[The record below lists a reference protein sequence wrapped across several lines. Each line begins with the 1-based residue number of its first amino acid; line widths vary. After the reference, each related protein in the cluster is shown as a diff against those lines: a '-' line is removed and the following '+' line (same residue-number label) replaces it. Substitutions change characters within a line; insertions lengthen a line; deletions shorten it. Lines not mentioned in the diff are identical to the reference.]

1 MRGRVFI
8 LLGAIILLGVVL
20 AALLLFRQDDGG
32 TDGVSTQDAG
42 DVSSEVNAQG
52 TPAPVAQ
59 VEPMVDIVIAVQ
71 DLPRGLKIPEDGVS
85 LQPWPERALPEE
97 GSYFTNTSDVVGM
110 IARTDLTRGA
120 PVLRR
125 QLVEDLRDIAAT
137 GSDAAAILQPGTRA
151 VSVPLDLS
159 GIGSVAYGIQDG
171 DYVDVILSFL
181 FIDVDEEFQTR
192 LPNNISIITTLETG
206 ELIIGAPQQG
216 RQEPSPLSPQGVLI
230 SPSEPN
236 QRPRLVTQMTVEN
249 AFVVHVGH
257 FPADG
262 QFIGSTPT
270 ALPVAAPPDA
280 AGEEQPA
287 NTTPQPTSTPYTP
300 SIVTL
305 GVSPQDA
312 LVLTWAVDS
321 QIPITLAL
329 RPAGDLSTSPTQSVT
344 LQYMIQNFNI
354 TQPDRLPFALEPP
367 ITSVRRFDL
376 GTVFSFL
383 AESSVGTSTTGQ

>member
-1 MRGRVFI
+1 M
-8 LLGAIILLGVVL
+8 
-20 AALLLFRQDDGG
+20 FRQDDGG
-32 TDGVSTQDAG
+32 TDGVSTQTAG
-42 DVSSEVNAQG
+42 DLAPQINDQG
-52 TPAPVAQ
+52 TPVPVAQ

-137 GSDAAAILQPGTRA
+137 GSDAAAILEPGTRA

-192 LPNNISIITTLETG
+192 LPNNISIITSLETG
-206 ELIIGAPQQG
+206 ELVIGSPRQG

-230 SPSEPN
+230 SPSEQN
-236 QRPRLVTQMTVEN
+236 QRPRLVTQMTIEN
-249 AFVVHVGH
+249 AFVVHVGY

-270 ALPVAAPPDA
+270 ALPVAAAPEA
-280 AGEEQPA
+280 AGEEQA
-287 NTTPQPTSTPYTP
+287 NATPQPTATSYTP

-305 GVSPQDA
+305 AVSPQDS

-329 RPAGDLSTSPTQSVT
+329 RPAGDLSTSQTQSVT

-383 AESSVGTSTTGQ
+383 ADSASADTAAAQ

>member
-1 MRGRVFI
+1 MRGRVLI
-8 LLGAIILLGVVL
+8 LIGAIILLGVVL
-20 AALLLFRQDDGG
+20 VALLMFRQDDGG
-32 TDGVSTQDAG
+32 TDAVSTQAVG
-42 DVSSEVNAQG
+42 DLAQINDEG
-52 TPAPVAQ
+52 TPVPVAQ
-59 VEPMVDIVIAVQ
+59 IEPMVDIVIAVQ

-110 IARTDLTRGA
+110 IARTDLFRGA

-137 GSDAAAILQPGTRA
+137 GSDAAAMLEPGTRA

-206 ELIIGAPQQG
+206 ELVIGAPRQG

-230 SPSEPN
+230 SPSEQS

-249 AFVVHVGH
+249 AFVLHVGH
-257 FPADG
+257 FPAG
-262 QFIGSTPT
+262 GEFIGSTPT
-270 ALPVAAPPDA
+270 ALPVAAPPEA
-280 AGEEQPA
+280 AGEETTT
-287 NTTPQPTSTPYTP
+287 NTTPQPTATAYTP
-300 SIVTL
+300 SIITL

-354 TQPDRLPFALEPP
+354 TQPDSLPFALEPP

-383 AESSVGTSTTGQ
+383 TDSVTATDTTGQ